1 MVNLVNL
8 ENTIFYLFA
17 PFILFIFSLIVAIV
31 GLFKKYLVAKIL
43 SYISLLLALI
53 TSIYFLSYSSALF
66 LFNGKIIIDKFSL
79 IVWIALIIGAFF
91 SLSSMENDLISREAF
106 PLLLLSLSLAL
117 IAIISRDLLILFL
130 AVEGSILPTY
140 ALVAQFKKEPFS
152 LEATVKY
159 FIFGILATLLFAYG
173 ITVIFG
179 NLGSTSFAII
189 SDKIPNSNL
198 LLSVLGF
205 ILIILSLGIKSTL
218 VPLHTWAIDTYQ
230 GAPTSITVFLSTTSK
245 ILGISVIALLITG
258 PFSGLYKFTTIY
270 YILVA
275 FALLTLVV
283 PNIAALIQRDLKRLL
298 AYSSIAHAGYMSLI
312 FVFPFQTI
320 YILGYYL
327 ITYSIAKSVSF
338 MVVKIIS
345 GEGSYSSYDS
355 LRGLFKSNPLIAF
368 AFSISLLSL
377 AGIPPFAGFMAKFL
391 LFLSTALSSSVGISL
406 ALIALIMSGVS
417 VYYYVIVIRFASSK
431 SLGNGN
437 EKLLNLSFEK
447 YLFLILSIVLLIVLT
462 FFPNYF
468 FVSIPIISP

>member
-1 MVNLVNL
+1 
-8 ENTIFYLFA
+8 
-17 PFILFIFSLIVAIV
+17 
-31 GLFKKYLVAKIL
+31 
-43 SYISLLLALI
+43 
-53 TSIYFLSYSSALF
+53 
-66 LFNGKIIIDKFSL
+66 
-79 IVWIALIIGAFF
+79 
-91 SLSSMENDLISREAF
+91 
-106 PLLLLSLSLAL
+106 
-117 IAIISRDLLILFL
+117 
-130 AVEGSILPTY
+130 
-140 ALVAQFKKEPFS
+140 
-152 LEATVKY
+152 
-159 FIFGILATLLFAYG
+159 
-173 ITVIFG
+173 
-179 NLGSTSFAII
+179 
-189 SDKIPNSNL
+189 
-198 LLSVLGF
+198 
-205 ILIILSLGIKSTL
+205 
-218 VPLHTWAIDTYQ
+218 
-230 GAPTSITVFLSTTSK
+230 
-245 ILGISVIALLITG
+245 
-258 PFSGLYKFTTIY
+258 
-270 YILVA
+270 
-275 FALLTLVV
+275 V